1 MSRPQTALHQLPYDQ
16 QLLLLQ
22 ERVAE
27 RRGLDELLAETAVLS
42 DHEPFAQLVLLL
54 GKVRLL
60 PSLAEPLQAA
70 LGLLPDTGVQRLL
83 AALGQS
89 ADLAPPERQTLV
101 AAIVATLEVL
111 PLARVAAICL
121 LDRWLKN
128 EAPTEREAVI
138 ARARR
143 RVLEAF
149 EAPQASQAVA
159 ALEDPLLLR
168 LPGQEL
174 RALPDRLDDG
184 ARLVWNERLAL
195 FAVRVLEVL
204 ETQPKSLSQANAE
217 QLLARRVYTDPG
229 HFLVELLQN
238 ADDARA
244 QAWRVAVEDD
254 RAKVWHDGLPFD
266 AKDVVGVLSIGQTT
280 KARDQIGF
288 FGVGFKA
295 VYELCERPQVYSEPF
310 RFEIADVSVPRRL
323 AERPSGSESG
333 GTLLVLPFRGGADAP
348 RAQRLYQRAR
358 SLPPQTLLTLQSLRS
373 WTVARGEERWTAR
386 ASAEPGGR
394 VCLHSELRRGIGS
407 DREEVEVEET
417 RYLVAADRFERAE
430 AGQGTARSGEA
441 AILVALALDAA
452 GRPTPLAPGAP
463 TIFAFLPT
471 GERSGLRLL
480 VHAPFQL
487 PVDRERLDPTAP
499 SNAWALARA
508 GELLLRLVRQQAD
521 AAAQQQGA
529 ALSLRALL
537 GVLPRAE
544 ELSHPA
550 YAVLC
555 RALAE
560 GGADVAFLP
569 AADGAALTPRR
580 AWLCSDDALVRLLA
594 EVEVDQAGGRLLG
607 SLPARERALCLD
619 LGARPFAGVELL
631 RWLEDVL
638 SALDDG
644 HTPAQPWLRGGA
656 LAELWAALARLL
668 ESTSVAPREGA
679 RALEVL
685 ASLPLL
691 PDAAGRLY
699 RAAAIVRA
707 PARLRALYAPVRVL
721 LASDFDPPPLASVEQ
736 LFVDLGLRELDDDDL
751 LADLADGE
759 RCAALLGGAEATV
772 EARLA
777 ACERLLAVLATIPA
791 AARRV
796 AAEAHAFVAA
806 DGSLRPLRGPAAL
819 WLVADTPLGRWLRA
833 HAPQV
838 ALVHEALASQQALL
852 AELGASFFDL
862 EELLTALARDGVE
875 LSDEALWQLH
885 ELLAQEAD
893 ELPPRW
899 RQRLARAAIFFDRQG
914 RRRVLLG
921 DEPALLPA
929 DEALVELAPDAP
941 WIAARLLGL
950 GFVQRLAPV
959 LGAEALARRLLLED
973 VGAPLFDPFAETP
986 EGERALRAAYDYLAA
1001 HAGTLPAAL
1010 ARRLAA
1016 APLWLAADGRRL
1028 ELRQLRRPALPAF
1041 DRLYRA
1047 GAGAAGLADAAALTL
1062 ATALGLDQLV
1072 AAVGPAQL
1080 VEDLANGLGEL
1091 DDALRPQLLAALA
1104 MAAQTLPAAALAPL
1118 LRVPLFI
1125 DQDGRRAALA
1135 RWTLGE
1141 APKSEEPRCY
1151 RVMARYR
1158 SLLAR
1163 GSRPLLSERDEAELS
1178 PLWVRLELPA
1188 AGLSEALD
1196 AILHDGPLQD
1206 ATTAQRAR
1214 DLLVGV
1220 AAEEGGTAAL
1230 RQHRGVLEKLALWPA
1245 ESGSL
1250 WRPAILL
1257 RAKEAEAALGAGW
1270 RDVLDAD
1277 TQVLSADAEACASG
1291 LASHVTFRDPLDP
1304 LLDRLQSEARVD
1316 APLAAQPSFLATR
1329 ERLVDLLA
1337 RLSQR
1342 GASVEELCA
1351 LPLFVDGRE
1360 QLVAGPRF
1368 AASAEVAALLA
1379 DLPVA
1384 AKLLDGRWLQLARAA
1399 LDVELLAALCPPLP
1413 LRSWLSVLADAR
1425 REPMP
1430 RRAATAAPSLAD
1442 QLQRQR
1448 LYRLLEA
1455 HATAIGADPQA
1466 AGLLGRAHV
1475 IPDRE
1480 ELLRAPRELLLVSAE
1495 HPELMALGGVP
1506 AAEVPATLLRW
1517 FAATYQLE
1525 ERQQELVLER
1535 LLPAHAEAV
1544 QRRDGSTAR
1553 RLLDAI
1559 AELLRAEDVGGM
1571 QQALERLPTRFKLHR
1586 QLRIETVDHRWLRP
1600 RSLLLA
1606 SAERTQLLCDV
1617 LAEPPPLPSPGHEA
1631 PRVMALLRA
1640 CGAASRL
1647 DDEAIDA
1654 LLSEIESEAQAL
1666 QETGDDDAAA
1676 LPGGLQERR
1685 ARLADRTLALARYL
1699 ALELAD
1705 EPQLLQRLR
1714 LDRRAWLPDGA
1725 GVARVPRELY
1735 WPDARTRALVGD
1747 RPERFPH
1754 PELLFA
1760 APVVLRE
1767 RLPFRRPEEATVA
1780 DIADELRRAPPASD
1794 ELLRWLEDGLKRRRL
1809 DAAALR
1815 EALQDVPCLRDDSW
1829 VLRAPAA
1836 LCCEG
1841 AQELF
1846 GDRGGDWSAA
1856 RTYRRLSSA
1865 LGIPSRPGPRQI
1877 VDVCAE
1883 IAEDLRAEGAAT
1895 LLAEEPTLLDRLPR
1909 CLARLAARPPASL
1922 PAASALPIVV
1932 LAPTED
1938 GSHELTV
1945 VLADDVRLCLGEE
1958 DEAGLAPLWPDDEP
1972 EAARR
1977 LLLRLRG
1984 ESRAEQLA
1992 GRQRLTRDAAPST
2005 EEASALEGEET
2016 GLLAR
2021 LGRWLRGKGRDE
2033 AETTSSTPEAPA
2045 REETRA
2051 ERRRREREER
2061 ERLRELQRAVARR
2074 EREEAREQR
2083 RAEQREAEQRETERE
2098 YREAERRRQER
2109 GDETDDRRREPDAT
2123 TKRPRRRGAQPA
2135 DESAPEERDW
2145 FRPREAINEQLGAHR
2160 GWIQDRSRAPSYGFS
2175 FAPRRLPAPWIYAPQ
2190 IVSAVFDSA
2199 VQRWLPMDLDPDL
2212 FAGGPRDVGTVE
2224 VSGRVPVG
2232 HVLLPVPAYGRVVE
2246 VDCQDDARWLEGG
2259 GGRALLHTRSEQT
2272 VRYRITLAEA
2282 PDFEVE
2288 AGAGPKAAADE
2299 ALLTPTV
2306 DAEELPLEVLELL
2319 LSLREDQQRAPLSI
2333 ALELRDM
2340 VRRRYRYDPSYLE
2353 DPQMARWLRS
2363 LAAGRPNMHIAALHA
2378 GRDARHLGR
2387 GVCYELNVL
2396 LCELLRRVG
2405 IPAVV
2410 ASGWTFDRGTL
2421 AEPDHLWALALLP
2434 TPVGPRFCPLD
2445 ASTTQSGRPL
2455 HAGERPPGPWRV
2467 GDGGRLPEQPR
2478 WQESQRQRGRGSRRR
2493 SGSAVERTR
2502 PPTRELARVLSYLA
2516 ARDGA
2521 SSQARATDE
2530 DALLQRCRTLLADA
2544 HFAETLRALL
2554 EEDDA

>member
-1 MSRPQTALHQLPYDQ
+1 MSRSQTALRQLPYDQ
-16 QLLLLQ
+16 QLLLLR

-27 RRGLDELLAETAVLS
+27 RRGLAELLAETAVLS

-60 PSLAEPLQAA
+60 QALAEPLQAA

-89 ADLAPPERQTLV
+89 AELAPPERQTLV

-111 PLARVAAICL
+111 PLVRVAAICL

-128 EAPTEREAVI
+128 EAPAEREALI
-138 ARARR
+138 ERARR
-143 RVLEAF
+143 VVLDAF
-149 EAPQASQAVA
+149 EARAVSEA
-159 ALEDPLLLR
+159 VVALDDALLLR
-168 LPGQEL
+168 LPGQQL
-174 RALPDRLDDG
+174 RALPGSLATDARG
-184 ARLVWNERLAL
+184 AWNARLAL
-195 FAVRVLEVL
+195 FAARVLEVL

-244 QAWRVAVEDD
+244 QAWHVSVHDD

-310 RFEIADVSVPRRL
+310 CFEIADVSVPRRL

-333 GTLLVLPFRGGADAP
+333 GTLLVLPFRGGADAA
-348 RAQRLYQRAR
+348 RAQRLYERAR

-386 ASAEPGGR
+386 ATAEAGGR

-407 DREEVEVEET
+407 DREHVEVDET

-529 ALSLRALL
+529 ALDLRALL

-560 GGADVAFLP
+560 GGADVGFLP
-569 AADGAALTPRR
+569 AADGAPLTPRR

-594 EVEVDQAGGRLLG
+594 DVEVDQAGGRLLA

-644 HTPAQPWLRGGA
+644 HTPAQPWLQGGA

-668 ESTSVAPREGA
+668 VSASAAPRAGA
-679 RALEVL
+679 RVLEVL

-691 PDAAGRLY
+691 PDATGRLY

-721 LASDFDPPPLASVEQ
+721 LASGFDPPPLASVEQ

-759 RCAALLGGAEATV
+759 RCAALLGGAEADV

-777 ACERLLAVLATIPA
+777 ACERLLTVLATIPA

-796 AAEAHAFVAA
+796 VAEAHAFVAA
-806 DGSLRPLRGPAAL
+806 DGSLRPLRGSEAL

-838 ALVHEALASQQALL
+838 ALVHEALAAQQALL

-862 EELLTALARDGVE
+862 EELLSALARDGVE

-885 ELLAQEAD
+885 ELLARSAD

-929 DEALVELAPDAP
+929 DEALVELAPAAP
-941 WIAARLLGL
+941 WLAARLLAL

-1028 ELRQLRRPALPAF
+1028 ELKQLRRPALPAF

-1062 ATALGLDQLV
+1062 ATALGLEQLV

-1080 VEDLANGLGEL
+1080 VEDLADGLGEL

-1104 MAAQTLPAAALAPL
+1104 TAAQTLPAAALAPL

-1125 DQDGRRAALA
+1125 DQGGRRAALA

-1141 APKSEEPRCY
+1141 LPKSEEPRCY

-1163 GSRPLLSERDEAELS
+1163 GSRALLSERDEAELA
-1178 PLWVRLELPA
+1178 PLWARLELPA

-1196 AILHDGPLQD
+1196 AILHDGSLQD

-1214 DLLVGV
+1214 DLLLDL
-1220 AAEEGGTAAL
+1220 ATEEGGAAAL
-1230 RQHRGVLEKLALWPA
+1230 RPHRAVLEKLALWPA

-1250 WRPAILL
+1250 WRPAVLL
-1257 RAKEAEAALGAGW
+1257 RAKEAEAALGASW

-1277 TQVLSADAEACASG
+1277 TRVLSADAEACASG

-1316 APLAAQPSFLATR
+1316 APLATQPSFLATR

-1337 RLSQR
+1337 RLAQR
-1342 GASVEELCA
+1342 GASVEELSA
-1351 LPLFVDGRE
+1351 LPLFVNGCE

-1368 AASAEVAALLA
+1368 AASAEVAALLT
-1379 DLPVA
+1379 DLPLA

-1399 LDVELLAALCPPLP
+1399 LDAELLAALCPPLP
-1413 LRSWLSVLADAR
+1413 LRSWLSALADAR
-1425 REPMP
+1425 REPIP

-1442 QLQRQR
+1442 QLQRER
-1448 LYRLLEA
+1448 LYRLLET
-1455 HATAIGADPQA
+1455 HATAIAADAQA

-1559 AELLRAEDVGGM
+1559 AELLRAEDAFGM
-1571 QQALERLPTRFKLHR
+1571 QEALERLPTRFKLHR

-1600 RSLLLA
+1600 RSLFLA
-1606 SAERTQLLCDV
+1606 SAERTQLLRDV

-1647 DDEAIDA
+1647 DDAAIDA

-1666 QETGDDDAAA
+1666 QEPGDAVAA
-1676 LPGGLQERR
+1676 LPGGLDERR

-1705 EPQLLQRLR
+1705 EPQLSQRLR

-1767 RLPFRRPEEATVA
+1767 RLPFRRPEEATIA

-1815 EALQDVPCLRDDSW
+1815 EALQDLPCLRDDSW

-1883 IAEDLRAEGAAT
+1883 IAEDLRAEGAER

-1909 CLARLAARPPASL
+1909 CLALLAARPPASL

-1938 GSHELTV
+1938 GADELTL
-1945 VLADDVRLCLGEE
+1945 VLADDARLCLDEE
-1958 DEAGLAPLWPDDEP
+1958 DATGLRPLWPDDEP

-1977 LLLRLRG
+1977 LLRRLRG
-1984 ESRAEQLA
+1984 ESRTDQLA

-2005 EEASALEGEET
+2005 SDPSALEAEET

-2021 LGRWLRGKGRDE
+2021 LGRWLRGKNRDE
-2033 AETTSSTPEAPA
+2033 AEATAPEVPA
-2045 REETRA
+2045 RAETRA

-2123 TKRPRRRGAQPA
+2123 TKRPRRRGAPPA
-2135 DESAPEERDW
+2135 DEPAPEERDW

-2199 VQRWLPMDLDPDL
+2199 VQRWLPMDLDPGL

-2282 PDFEVE
+2282 PDFE
-2288 AGAGPKAAADE
+2288 AGAAASPQAAVDG
-2299 ALLTPTV
+2299 ALLAPTV

-2467 GDGGRLPEQPR
+2467 GDGGRVPEQPR
-2478 WQESQRQRGRGSRRR
+2478 WQESQRKRGRGSRRR
-2493 SGSAVERTR
+2493 SGSALEQTR
-2502 PPTRELARVLSYLA
+2502 PPTRELARVLTYLSTTSLARPA
-2516 ARDGA
+2516 AD
-2521 SSQARATDE
+2521 QE
-2530 DALLQRCRTLLADA
+2530 ALLRRCRTLLADP